1 MFVDGP
7 GGTGKCFLFYL
18 LAASVRAEGE
28 IALCVASSGVAALLM
43 QGGTTAH
50 YRFKIPL
57 NLEDGRPA
65 K

>member
-1 MFVDGP
+1 MDGP
-7 GGTGKCFLFYL
+7 GGTGKSFLLDL

-28 IALCVASSGVAALLM
+28 IALCVASSGIAALLM
-43 QGGTTAH
+43 QGSTTAH
-50 YRFKIPL
+50 RFNMPL